1 MKGLI
6 WPPAPG
12 QGKRAGSLP
21 QDAHALKRASP
32 LLIATLL
39 AAMDAKGNSSD
50 HFTVATSLGSAALS
64 ESTSQPL
71 RTYRAARDDA
81 LAYIASD
88 GRIHGA
94 QLEQALRFYRQAHPQ
109 SGLSDMQLAR
119 AIASL
124 G

>member
-1 MKGLI
+1 M
-6 WPPAPG
+6 
-12 QGKRAGSLP
+12 
-21 QDAHALKRASP
+21 KRASP

-39 AAMDAKGNSSD
+39 AAAGQAGAMDGKGNSSD
-50 HFTVATSLGSAALS
+50 HFTVATSLGTAALS

-71 RTYRAARDDA
+71 RTYQAARDDA

-94 QLEQALRFYRQAHPQ
+94 QLEQALRFYREAHPR

>member
-1 MKGLI
+1 M
-6 WPPAPG
+6 
-12 QGKRAGSLP
+12 
-21 QDAHALKRASP
+21 KRASP

-39 AAMDAKGNSSD
+39 AAAGQAGAMDGKGNSSD
-50 HFTVATSLGSAALS
+50 HFTVATSLGTAALS

-71 RTYRAARDDA
+71 RPYRAAPDDA
-81 LAYIASD
+81 VADIAAD
-88 GRIHGA
+88 GQIHRA
-94 QLEQALRFYRQAHPQ
+94 QQEQAVRRYRQAYPQ